1 MVHFGFSLVILI
13 MTILAFVWLDKIQES
28 NETVLELIEQY
39 DTKIEHAYVMR
50 SAVLYRYNQLL
61 SLLIIDDPFEL
72 DEKISEFYHAADT
85 FRSAR
90 RVLHKMPMSL
100 QEVEIHKRLDERTVI
115 PQQYNVQIAEMFRD
129 SAPKEEIIVLLKAA
143 RDGQAALL
151 SVLDEFVAL
160 QKDKD
165 EAAVNF
171 SKKIFGDSVYWI
183 SFFGVIAFLISIAI
197 SRYVGRAV
205 SDKNEQ
211 LLLAGQEM
219 AKAYKKAEAATL
231 VKSDFLATMS
241 HEMRT
246 PLTAIIGFAETTL
259 FSEQT
264 IEQRQNAI
272 QTIIRSGKHLLQ
284 IINNILDLSKVEAN
298 KLDIEQVE
306 LMPFELLADV
316 EKLVRPSAEEKGLGF
331 SINYMFPLPK
341 SIIND
346 PLRIR
351 QILIN
356 LCNNAIKFT
365 EEGYVLVNVSSNV
378 EDGTLLFE
386 VADTGI
392 GINEEQQKYIFDAY
406 RQADSSTT
414 RRFGGTG
421 LGLSLSKELA
431 VNLGGS
437 LKVESELG
445 EGSKFKLTLPFDTSG
460 STEIVFDREHIP
472 RFDDGKVKVKPSIRL
487 SGHVLLAEDSKDNQD
502 LFSIYLHR
510 MGVEV
515 TIVENGQLAINAVK
529 ENNFDLVLM
538 DIRMPVMNGHD
549 AMKVLRDDGFDKP
562 IIALT
567 ANARQE
573 DQDACFECGAN
584 DFLTKPIDVIAFG
597 QTLQKYLKEKV
608 AGNNNDASYIY
619 SLIESEP
626 NAVDLIRRFIHHLTD
641 DLIEIEEL
649 IDSHDWKDLIEVL
662 NKLKSSSG
670 SFGCPGIAIFAGK
683 MEFQATSHNTDELNN
698 LFSEMSE
705 YCKTVI
711 NELSKKNII

>member
-28 NETVLELIEQY
+28 NDTVLELIEQY

-72 DEKISEFYHAADT
+72 DEKISEFYHAADI
-85 FRSAR
+85 FRYARSA
-90 RVLHKMPMSL
+90 LHEMPMSL
-100 QEVEIHKRLDERTVI
+100 QEIEIHKRLDEHTLI

-143 RDGQAALL
+143 REGQAALL

-160 QKDKD
+160 QKEKD

-171 SKKIFGDSVYWI
+171 SKKIFGDSIYWI
-183 SFFGVIAFLISIAI
+183 SLFGVIAFLISVAI

-205 SDKNEQ
+205 ADKNEQ
-211 LLLAGQEM
+211 LLLAGKEM
-219 AKAYKKAEAATL
+219 ARAYKKAEAAAL

-298 KLDIEQVE
+298 KLNIEKVE

-316 EKLVRPSAEEKGLGF
+316 EILIRPSAEEKGLGF

-341 SIIND
+341 IIIND
-346 PLRIR
+346 PLRIK

-365 EEGYVLVNVSSNV
+365 EEGYVLVNVSSNI
-378 EDGTLLFE
+378 ENGTLLFE
-386 VADTGI
+386 VADTGV
-392 GINEEQQKYIFDAY
+392 GINEEQQKFIFDAY

-431 VNLGGS
+431 ENLGGS
-437 LKVESELG
+437 LKVESEPG
-445 EGSKFKLTLPFDTSG
+445 EGSKFKLSLSFDTSG
-460 STEIVFDREHIP
+460 TTEIVFDREHIP
-472 RFDDGKVKVKPSIRL
+472 KFDDGKVKVKPSIRL

-538 DIRMPVMNGHD
+538 DVRMPVMNGHD
-549 AMKVLRDDGFDKP
+549 AMKALRDDGFDKP
-562 IIALT
+562 IIAIT
-567 ANARQE
+567 ANAMQE
-573 DQDACFECGAN
+573 DQDACFDCGAN

-608 AGNNNDASYIY
+608 AENNSDASYIY
-619 SLIESEP
+619 SLLESEP

-641 DLIEIEEL
+641 DLSEIEEL
-649 IDSHDWKDLIEVL
+649 IYSHDWKDLIETL
-662 NKLKSSSG
+662 NKLKNSSG

-711 NELSKKNII
+711 NELSEKNII